1 MATNKI
7 TTLSEF
13 LHHSGAKYRIFDM
26 GRRIVKLTADE
37 FVEFE
42 FAKSP
47 YPYPF
52 KKSALFG
59 IVFWDPK
66 VPYQRYVWFLK
77 LPLDEQGLL
86 IQAARDEFLVM
97 LLERVGECMLA
108 AKDDQVIESALKYS
122 PYTFKPREDRM
133 AVFNA
138 IVRKNLALKPSHY
151 YDDARDYF
159 SGKKDL
165 DTWPSLGMQGVAD
178 VAVRVDDID
187 EILNLIRFIS
197 RLPPEPFVMFSTF
210 LESASP
216 AIGIVEVLSQRIKA
230 ELQESKP
237 DIAQICAC
245 LRAVSNSP
253 ATGLVDQMVKL
264 VLQHP
269 CSRDIEV
276 LATIS
281 GRIWRILKQKLL
293 CQLYLEQLAQN
304 DAGQAAFSQLLAD
317 LMFMPGIRP
326 HIMQVLRSSSR
337 SDSLSKAVGEMFN

>member
-1 MATNKI
+1 MATNNI
-7 TTLSEF
+7 TTLNEF

-26 GRRIVKLTADE
+26 GRRIVKLTPDE

-42 FAKSP
+42 FAREP

-59 IVFWDPK
+59 VVFWDPK
-66 VPYQRYVWFLK
+66 VPYKRYVWFLK

-97 LLERVGECMLA
+97 VLERVGESMLA
-108 AKDDQVIESALKYS
+108 AKDGKVIESALKDS

-133 AVFNA
+133 AGFNA
-138 IVRKNLALKPSHY
+138 LVRKNLSLKPSHY

-159 SGKKDL
+159 SGQKEL

-178 VAVRVDDID
+178 VAARIDDIN
-187 EILNLIRFIS
+187 EILNLIRLMS
-197 RLPPEPFVMFSTF
+197 RLPPEPFMMFSTF

-216 AIGIVEVLSQRIKA
+216 VIGIVEILAQRIKA
-230 ELQESKP
+230 ELEEKEP
-237 DIAQICAC
+237 NIAQICAC
-245 LRAVSNSP
+245 LRAVSNSA
-253 ATGLVDQMVKL
+253 ATGLVDQMVKQ

-281 GRIWRILKQKLL
+281 GRIWRILKQKSL
-293 CQLYLEQLAQN
+293 CQLYLEQLAKN
-304 DAGQAAFSQLLAD
+304 NAGQAAFSQLLAD
-317 LMFMPGIRP
+317 VMFMPGIRP
-326 HIMQVLRSSSR
+326 HIMKVLRSPSR
-337 SDSLSKAVGEMFN
+337 SDSLSKAVGEMFS